1 MKKKLTPLAFLLCTT
16 LLAAGCT
23 DGDVEVK
30 KHNGDY
36 VIYSITV
43 DGKKEHF
50 TADQL
55 LEEMTDS
62 SVATSK
68 IYNEVARKVFAIAA
82 DKTLSKTELAEI
94 KDTADDKVVDF
105 KAEVKSQAK
114 EQGID
119 YDTYL
124 ETSLEQQGV
133 ESLDE
138 LKDLY
143 VDQGKKDKYLEDY
156 VEDNYEYFLEKYL
169 SVYTPFQVKH
179 ILVAANTSDT
189 KYTDGT
195 ITTDKA
201 RLLLKVIKRFMA
213 GENFATVA
221 DLTDD
226 TSSKDAGG
234 IMPFNGG
241 KDYVHEFRFAPY
253 IIALSEKEGNEKIEL
268 AQKLHLV
275 DEDLDL
281 TNAEDLQK
289 AKDEFAELRISSVY
303 ENGVGA
309 VSLSKILELDKDIA
323 STDKGSDFYFD
334 GTTVK
339 PGVDVPTAAEQVYEL
354 PKGVTEGDEEYY
366 EEHEL
371 KRNQIFNTTLN
382 THQVKYIDVT
392 GVANVT
398 SKATVKVNGK
408 DTEVL
413 ADEAGN
419 PIYVV
424 YASTGIHFM
433 VNVYNYI
440 NEVEKE
446 NGLDNVKE
454 FFKLFDK
461 TSKDTNYE
469 VYKDSYIGQNNAY
482 LKKETLEKNSDT
494 LLAAVQSYISPLEEY
509 AFAELVYV
517 DKEIELSFKNTVVF
531 ENLQKYV
538 EDKIEAGDENFFD
551 SLETAIDTYGSKLE
565 RELEAKQV
573 LGK

>member
-281 TNAEDLQK
+281 TKAEDLQK

>member
-143 VDQGKKDKYLEDY
+143 IDQGKKDKYLEDY